1 MKYLL
6 ALVLG
11 TCVFCVKAQTVC
23 IPDSVA
29 DYFLESDDKRIILE
43 GQIAN
48 KNHIIENL
56 KQQLLLKNHIVRT
69 YVNDSSTFRDIVG
82 TKDKEIVFYTQQLRD
97 AKKEIRRQKFL
108 KITSWVALG
117 AMTILYIKE

>member
-6 ALVLG
+6 TLVLG
-11 TCVFCVKAQTVC
+11 VFVFCAQAQTVY

-29 DYFLESDDKRIILE
+29 EYFLESDDKRIILE

-56 KQQLLLKNHIVRT
+56 KQQLLLTNKVVVT

-82 TKDKEIVFYTQQLRD
+82 TKDKEIAFYTQQLKD
-97 AKKEIRRQKFL
+97 AKKEIRRQKLL

-117 AMTILYIKE
+117 VTIILYIKE